1 VHRIGRTGRAGR
13 NGEAILFIA
22 PRERNMLRAIER
34 ATRQTIEPMNLPS
47 VDTVNAHRIAKFKER
62 VTGALATAELGV
74 YRSIVEQVEAET
86 GTTLIDIAAAL
97 ATLAQ
102 GPTPLLLGTSVKP
115 AGRAEPAATPAT
127 RTEPPGAKAPAA
139 KVPGAAA
146 PPATA
151 VRPLAQLV
159 QPVPPAPPA
168 RPQARPRAAEM
179 ETFRLE
185 VGSIHGNRGR
195 AHRPRR
201 HSRGSQLRRLAGR
214 HAEAYLHGTAESAR
228 GRQGTAHH
236 ASLSQTA
243 QTAAQ
248 SSRPARGTQT
258 AHAALSARPYV

>member
-1 VHRIGRTGRAGR
+1 
-13 NGEAILFIA
+13 
-22 PRERNMLRAIER
+22 
-34 ATRQTIEPMNLPS
+34 MNLPS

-185 VGSIHGNRGR
+185 VGSIHGIKPGNIVGAIANESGIEGVHIGR
-195 AHRPRR
+195 VDIREDHSYVDLPEGMPKPIFTGLQKVRVAGRELRITRVSVKPPKPPRNP
-201 HSRGSQLRRLAGR
+201 AGR
-214 HAEAYLHGTAESAR
+214 HAERKLLTR
-228 GRQGTAHH
+228 R
-236 ASLSQTA
+236 
-243 QTAAQ
+243 
-248 SSRPARGTQT
+248 
-258 AHAALSARPYV
+258 